1 MEGGLNFL
9 KVSKPILI
17 ALVLSI
23 LFALY
28 TLMFTGKK
36 RPSGPSAPALKATET
51 SPSRASQ
58 PVIDAEKPKLTI
70 STMNFA
76 WQNDPFLLPKSVTDK
91 KTEKQKIVPRLT
103 AIMESKAGRYAIIG
117 GEIVGKGDRIGDEKV
132 AEIKRDKVVLIR
144 NNAKRIL
151 SIDDA
156 GQ

>member
-1 MEGGLNFL
+1 M

-17 ALVLSI
+17 ALVLSV

-36 RPSGPSAPALKATET
+36 RQPVLSAPASKATET
-51 SPSRASQ
+51 SPFRTSQ
-58 PVIDAEKPKLTI
+58 PLIDDEKPKLTI
-70 STMNFA
+70 SAMSFT

-91 KTEKQKIVPRLT
+91 KTEKKKIVPRLT
-103 AIMESKAGRYAIIG
+103 AIMESKGGRYAIIG
-117 GEIVGKGDRIGDEKV
+117 GEIVSKGDRIGDDKV
-132 AEIKRDKVVLIR
+132 AEIERDKVVLIR

>member
-1 MEGGLNFL
+1 L

-17 ALVLSI
+17 ALVLSV

-36 RPSGPSAPALKATET
+36 RPPVLSAPASKATET
-51 SPSRASQ
+51 SPFRTSQ
-58 PVIDAEKPKLTI
+58 PLIDDEKPKLTI
-70 STMNFA
+70 SAMSFT

-91 KTEKQKIVPRLT
+91 KTEKKKIVPRLT
-103 AIMESKAGRYAIIG
+103 AIMESKGGRYAIIG
-117 GEIVGKGDRIGDEKV
+117 GEIVSKGDRIGDDKV
-132 AEIKRDKVVLIR
+132 AEIERDKVVLIR

>member
-36 RPSGPSAPALKATET
+36 RPSGLSAPASKATEA
-51 SPSRASQ
+51 SPSRDTK

-70 STMNFA
+70 STMNFV
-76 WQNDPFLLPKSVTDK
+76 WQDDPFLLPKSFTDK
-91 KTEKQKIVPRLT
+91 KTEKQKIVPKLT

-117 GEIVGKGDRIGDEKV
+117 GEIVKKGDRIGDEKV

-151 SIDDA
+151 SIGDA
-156 GQ
+156 EQ